1 MIATIAMR
9 KQLNTIS
16 VDQGKGGNESIIMQL
31 HLRGYCTNNETNKK
45 KRASIANKIA
55 QSRVSGLHEQ
65 ISFGEWLTTLALR
78 LTLRPKSPGVKRTHD
93 RTHARV
99 RTHILYAKD
108 LTRMA
113 KWLQCVRALN
123 GYTGDR
129 IRQTL
134 RANWFLGGRRTPA
147 RVHQQCTEIA
157 YAVVHWLTHYYHW
170 CC

>member
-1 MIATIAMR
+1 MLSIINHRRQSAVEGNETILQRTMSLTMIATIAMR

-45 KRASIANKIA
+45 TRASIANKIA

-113 KWLQCVRALN
+113 KWLQCLCVC
-123 GYTGDR
+123 
-129 IRQTL
+129 
-134 RANWFLGGRRTPA
+134 A
-147 RVHQQCTEIA
+147 R
-157 YAVVHWLTHYYHW
+157 
-170 CC
+170 